1 MTKFTTTAQ
10 DGNASE
16 PLPDGG
22 RDVSAVFSRFCE
34 LAIADGDV
42 PDDGSG
48 FDGVWTRTIE
58 ARKRDRDWNVAVNA
72 ETERD
77 LEVDDFPRE
86 GDSTSVSSGSAVVF
100 LGAWPAGVVDPVGGQ
115 VVVEELDDGPQSL
128 EDEILRDVETEL
140 LDAGADIDRTI
151 PDQEIVTDGGVGIE
165 RQHIVAPE
173 DGTLTIA
180 INGTEHEY
188 ALEEGDDVVFEWQER
203 LR

>member
-1 MTKFTTTAQ
+1 MTKFTITAQ
-10 DGNASE
+10 ESNASE

-22 RDVSAVFSRFCE
+22 RDVSAVFTRFCE
-34 LAIADGDV
+34 LAMTDGDV
-42 PDDGSG
+42 PEDGSG
-48 FDGVWTRTIE
+48 LDGVWTRTIE
-58 ARKRDRDWNVAVNA
+58 ARKLDPDWRVAVNSRIDR
-72 ETERD
+72 E
-77 LEVDDFPRE
+77 LEASDFPSE
-86 GDSTSVSSGSAVVF
+86 GFSTSIPGGHAVIY
-100 LGAWPAGVVDPVGGQ
+100 LGDWPAGVVDPFGGQ

-188 ALEEGDDVVFEWQER
+188 ALEEGDDVVFEWQEG
-203 LR
+203 LQ